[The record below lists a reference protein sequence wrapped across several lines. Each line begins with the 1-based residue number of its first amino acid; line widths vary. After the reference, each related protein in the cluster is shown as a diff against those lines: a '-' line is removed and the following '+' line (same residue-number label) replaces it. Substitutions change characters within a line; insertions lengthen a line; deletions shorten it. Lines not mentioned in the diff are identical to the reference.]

1 METSIHRL
9 PGFLPCGSDSKESAC
24 NAGDPCSI
32 PGLKRS
38 PEEGMA
44 IHSSVLPWRFP
55 WPEEPGRLQ
64 SMGSQRV
71 AHNLVTFTHRPH
83 QFTSVQ

>member
-9 PGFLPCGSDSKESAC
+9 PGFLPCGSDSKESAY

-44 IHSSVLPWRFP
+44 IHSSVLAWRIPWA
-55 WPEEPGRLQ
+55 EDPGGVQ
-64 SMGSQRV
+64 SIGSHRV
-71 AHNLVTFTHRPH
+71 RHD
-83 QFTSVQ
+83 